1 MNTSESIMY
10 ELFSNVLKIYYFA
23 LILFYIELYLTT
35 VFPMSP
41 FKYIFSLKNIF
52 INFSVTE

>member
-23 LILFYIELYLTT
+23 LILFYIEFKIAIFNYSFSD
-35 VFPMSP
+35 VP
-41 FKYIFSLKNIF
+41 F
-52 INFSVTE
+52 